1 MPALLTRNLKKQFP
15 TAVRGEGV
23 WLWDSTGKKYLD
35 FAGSAAV
42 NFIGH
47 GVKEIGEAMAAQ
59 AEKLEFVHSSQF
71 VTEAAENLARP
82 MLEFAGDNF
91 RGGAVYFTCGGS
103 EAVETALKLA
113 RQYQVEIGQPSR
125 YQIVSRRQSYHGST
139 FGAMAVSGNQKRR
152 KIYLPMLRE
161 FSQIDTPYCY
171 RCVYGCDSCAQK
183 YADELENLLAKHSQE
198 VAAFIFEPVS
208 GATLGAAVPPH
219 GYLQRVAEICR
230 AHGVPLLADEVM
242 TGFGRTGRNFAVE
255 HWDVT
260 PDILI
265 AGKGIASGYA
275 PLGAVIAGRRVVEAL
290 AMGSGVFTHGFT
302 YNAHPVSVAAGAAV
316 LRRMEQ
322 EKLVKTANSQ
332 HGAAGTAMRENLQR
346 LRDLPCVGDVRGLG
360 LLWGVE
366 FVKEKSSKQPFPPQL
381 NFAGKV
387 AERVATRGVLTYA
400 MQGCVDGDAGDH
412 LLLAPPAVIAPEE
425 IRWAVDELAAAIQEA
440 ARQSRASPR

>member
-1 MPALLTRNLKKQFP
+1 MPALFTRNLKKQFP
-15 TAVRGEGV
+15 IAVRGDGV
-23 WLWDSTGKKYLD
+23 WLWDASRKKYLNL
-35 FAGSAAV
+35 AGSAAV

-47 GVKEIGEAMAAQ
+47 GIKEIGEAMAAQ
-59 AEKLEFVHSSQF
+59 AANLEFVHSSQF
-71 VTEAAENLARP
+71 VTEAAENLARQ

-113 RQYQVEIGQPSR
+113 RQYQVEIGQVSR

-139 FGAMAVSGNQKRR
+139 IGAMAVSGNQKRR

-161 FSQIDTPYCY
+161 FPRVGIPYCY
-171 RCVYGCDSCAQK
+171 RCDYSCDSCAQK
-183 YADELENLLAKHSQE
+183 YADELESLLAKHSQE
-198 VAAFIFEPVS
+198 IAAFIFEPVS

-219 GYLQRVAEICR
+219 AYLQRVAEICR
-230 AHGVPLLADEVM
+230 AHGVLLLADEVM
-242 TGFGRTGRNFAVE
+242 TGFGRTGRNFAAE

-290 AMGSGVFTHGFT
+290 GSGSGVFTHGFT
-302 YNAHPVSVAAGAAV
+302 YNAHPLSVAAGTAV
-316 LRRMEQ
+316 LHRMQEEQ
-322 EKLVKTANSQ
+322 IIAAANSQ
-332 HGAAGTAMRENLQR
+332 SGSVGKAMRENLQR
-346 LRDLPCVGDVRGLG
+346 LRELPCVGDVRGIG

-366 FVKEKSSKQPFPPQL
+366 FVKEKSGKQPFAPQL

-387 AERVATRGVLTYA
+387 AERTAARGVLTYP

-412 LLLAPPAVIAPEE
+412 LLLAPPALIAPEE
-425 IRWAVDELAAAIQEA
+425 IRWAVDELAAAIQETA
-440 ARQSRASPR
+440 KSL